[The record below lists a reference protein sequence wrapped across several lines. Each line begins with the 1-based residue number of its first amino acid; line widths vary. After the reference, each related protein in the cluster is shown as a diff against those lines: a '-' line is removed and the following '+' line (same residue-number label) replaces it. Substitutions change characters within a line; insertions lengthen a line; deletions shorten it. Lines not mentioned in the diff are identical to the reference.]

1 MFSSLATKNRAASR
15 LPHGAGGA
23 AGRRRSPAALWQGVA
38 RPQAGERGRAPAASL
53 SVGMTDE
60 IFHQPV
66 LKQEVLEHLLV
77 RQEGL
82 WVDATVGEGGH
93 ALAILE
99 ASTGCRVL
107 GIDRD
112 PRGLSR
118 AARRL
123 QSYGRR
129 FIPVQGSYS
138 QMVELAQ
145 AQGIAQAGGI
155 LMDLGISSRQVD
167 APGYGLSFQR
177 DEPLDMRFDP
187 TGDTATAA
195 HIVNTSSEEELR
207 RILFQYGEEPNA
219 RAIARAIVQDRPINT
234 TKELAQLVARVTGSG
249 RGRRLHPAT
258 RAFQALR
265 VAVNDELAHLETGL
279 KAAISLLA
287 PGGRLV
293 VISYHSLEDRLVKTT
308 LAREAAQCVCPPGL
322 PVCVCGHQPTLR
334 LVSRRVIRPT
344 AEEVHDN
351 PRSRSARLRAAQRL
365 DAAKAAKALR

>member
-1 MFSSLATKNRAASR
+1 MATPVAKAKADQR
-15 LPHGAGGA
+15 GGA
-23 AGRRRSPAALWQGVA
+23 PVL
-38 RPQAGERGRAPAASL
+38 SL

-66 LKQEVLEHLLV
+66 MKREVLEHLQV
-77 RQEGL
+77 RDEGL

-93 ALAILE
+93 ALAVLE
-99 ASTGCRVL
+99 AFPGSRVL

-123 QSYGRR
+123 QSFGQR
-129 FIPVQGSYS
+129 FIPAQGSYS

-145 AQGIAQAGGI
+145 SQGITQADGI

-167 APGYGLSFQR
+167 SPGYGLSFQR

-187 TGDTATAA
+187 TDDTATAA
-195 HIVNTSSEEELR
+195 QIVNTSSEEELR
-207 RILFQYGEEPNA
+207 GILFQFGEEPNA

-234 TKELAQLVARVTGSG
+234 TRELAGLVARVAGPS
-249 RGRRLHPAT
+249 RGRRIHPAT
-258 RAFQALR
+258 RTFQALR
-265 VAVNDELAHLETGL
+265 VAVNDELAHLESGL

-308 LAREAAQCVCPPGL
+308 LAREATQCVCPPGL
-322 PVCVCGHQPTLR
+322 PVCVCQHLPTLR
-334 LVSRRVIRPT
+334 LVSRRVVRPT
-344 AEEVHDN
+344 DEEVRDN

-365 DAAKAAKALR
+365 DAGKELK